1 MAASIAARSI
11 ASKTAASVTIAV
23 NLPESFWRSLRHL
36 NQYRLFL
43 AFSVTI
49 GAWAFPQY
57 APIDED
63 DLQLFLAS
71 GVLYGTVAILLAG
84 MERARQFDFD
94 RQLMVQVGVDIVA
107 ISWLMHLSGGILGG
121 LGLLLIVPVAASGM
135 LPAMRAVLVAASVA
149 TLLLLLEQ
157 LWRSL
162 GVGSVLGSFV
172 RTSLLSIGLFAVAV
186 FSHALAR
193 GARTAAELAGEKGRQ
208 VEHLARIN
216 ARVIQ
221 ELPFGVLVV
230 DSRGAVLLANSQAE
244 EQLRGNFHVDCTLGH
259 CSPYLAEL
267 WTSWR
272 REGKAQTYPFQVAQT
287 RLRARFI
294 ELEPERQAGAI
305 VVIEDVTE
313 LEAEAQR
320 MKLAALGRL
329 TANLAHEIRN
339 PLSAV
344 NHAAQLLKEG
354 QGPEVQGRL
363 CKIIED
369 NAQRL
374 SWLVDDVLSLNRRDR
389 LDQET
394 LNVAD
399 SLAAFVEEFQRNEQV
414 PDGAIRLEIEA
425 GTVVGFDRMHLQQIL
440 WNLCRNAWHY
450 CSKGPASIRIA
461 ARGAATKVDI
471 DIFNDGP
478 PVDAGL
484 REHLFEPFYTTNQ
497 QGSGLGLYISRE
509 LAEANR
515 ARLRYVEHPGG
526 ALFRL
531 SCQLSP
537 H

>member
-1 MAASIAARSI
+1 MAA
-11 ASKTAASVTIAV
+11 AV
-23 NLPESFWRSLRHL
+23 SLPESFWRSLRHL
-36 NQYRLFL
+36 NLYRLFL

-49 GAWAFPQY
+49 AAWAFPQY
-57 APIDED
+57 APIDEA

-71 GVLYGTVAILLAG
+71 GVLYGTAAILLAG
-84 MERARQFDFD
+84 MERARHFDFE
-94 RQLMVQVGVDIVA
+94 RQLVAQVGVDIVA

-135 LPAMRAVLVAASVA
+135 LPTMRSILLAASVA
-149 TLLLLLEQ
+149 TLLLLFEQ
-157 LWRSL
+157 VWRAL
-162 GVGSVLGSFV
+162 GAGSVLDGFV
-172 RTSLLSIGLFAVAV
+172 RTGLLSIALFAVAV
-186 FSHALAR
+186 FSHVLAR
-193 GARTAAELAGEKGRQ
+193 GARSEAELAGEKGRQ

-230 DSRGAVLLANSQAE
+230 DSDGRVLLANSRAE
-244 EQLRGNFHVDCTLGH
+244 EQLRGNFHMDCTLDR
-259 CSPYLAEL
+259 CSPHLADL
-267 WTSWR
+267 WSAWR
-272 REGKAQTYPFQVAQT
+272 HAGEVRAYPFQTAQA

-305 VVIEDVTE
+305 VLIEDVTE

-354 QGPEVQGRL
+354 QGPEVQARL

-389 LDQET
+389 LDREE
-394 LNVAD
+394 LD
-399 SLAAFVEEFQRNEQV
+399 LAEILVAFVGEFQRNEQV
-414 PDGAIRLEIEA
+414 PEGAILVEA
-425 GTVVGFDRMHLQQIL
+425 EPGVKVGFDRMHLQQIL

-450 CSKGPASIRIA
+450 CGKGPASIRIA
-461 ARGAATKVDI
+461 MRREDTRVDV

-478 PVDAGL
+478 PVDAEL
-484 REHLFEPFYTTNQ
+484 SEHLFEPFYTTNQ

-509 LAEANR
+509 LAEANG
-515 ARLRYVEHPGG
+515 ARLRYVEHPNG
-526 ALFRL
+526 AQFRL
-531 SCQLSP
+531 SCQLTP
-537 H
+537 R

>member
-1 MAASIAARSI
+1 MASAD
-11 ASKTAASVTIAV
+11 

-36 NQYRLFL
+36 SQYRLFL

-71 GVLYGTVAILLAG
+71 GVLYGTAAILLAG
-84 MERARQFDFD
+84 MQRLRQFEFE
-94 RQLMVQVGVDIVA
+94 RQLVAQVGVDIVA

-121 LGLLLIVPVAASGM
+121 LGLLLIVPVAATGM
-135 LPAMRAVLVAASVA
+135 LPTMRTVLLAASVA
-149 TLLLLLEQ
+149 TLLLLFEQ
-157 LWRSL
+157 LWRAL

-193 GARTAAELAGEKGRQ
+193 SARSSADLAGEKGRE
-208 VEHLARIN
+208 VERLARIN

-230 DSRGAVLLANSQAE
+230 DSQGCILLANSQAE
-244 EQLRGNFHVDCTLGH
+244 EQLRGNFHADCTLSQ
-259 CSPYLAEL
+259 CSPQLAMQ
-267 WTSWR
+267 WAAWS
-272 REGKAQTYPFQVAQT
+272 REGRARTCPFQIGQT

-294 ELEPERQAGAI
+294 ELEPEREAGAI

-354 QGPEVQGRL
+354 QGPEVQVRL

-394 LNVAD
+394 LPLAAVV
-399 SLAAFVEEFQRNEQV
+399 AAFVEEFQRNERVPEGTVQV
-414 PDGAIRLEIEA
+414 EIEL
-425 GTVVGFDRMHLQQIL
+425 GTEIGFDRMHLQQIL
-440 WNLCRNAWHY
+440 WNLCRNAWHF
-450 CSKGPASIRIA
+450 CSQGPASIRVS
-461 ARGAATKVDI
+461 ARREGAGVNV

-478 PVDAGL
+478 PVDAKL

-515 ARLRYVEHPGG
+515 AHLRYVEHPDG

-531 SCQLSP
+531 SCQMTAN
-537 H
+537 

>member
-1 MAASIAARSI
+1 MA
-11 ASKTAASVTIAV
+11 TAD
-23 NLPESFWRSLRHL
+23 NLPDSFWRSLRHL

-57 APIDED
+57 APIAEG
-63 DLQLFLAS
+63 DLQLFLTS
-71 GVLYGTVAILLAG
+71 GVLYGTAAILLAG
-84 MERARQFDFD
+84 MEQMRQYGFE
-94 RQLMVQVGVDIVA
+94 RQLVAQVGADIVA

-135 LPAMRAVLVAASVA
+135 LPTMRAVLLAASVA
-149 TLLLLLEQ
+149 TLLLLFEQ
-157 LWRSL
+157 LWRAL

-186 FSHALAR
+186 FSHVLAR
-193 GARTAAELAGEKGRQ
+193 GARAAEELAGEKGRQ
-208 VEHLARIN
+208 VEHLARMN

-221 ELPFGVLVV
+221 ELPVGVLAV
-230 DSRGAVLLANSQAE
+230 DSDGRVLLANSQAE
-244 EQLRGNFHVDCTLGH
+244 EQLRGNFHADCTLEH
-259 CSPYLAEL
+259 CSPGLAQL
-267 WTSWR
+267 WTAWCR
-272 REGKAQTYPFQVAQT
+272 DGQDRAYPFQVAQT

-294 ELEPERQAGAI
+294 ELEPEREAGAI
-305 VVIEDVTE
+305 VLIEDVTA

-354 QGPEVQGRL
+354 QGPEVQVRL

-394 LNVAD
+394 LPVAEVVT
-399 SLAAFVEEFQRNEQV
+399 AFVEEFQRNEQV
-414 PDGAIRLEIEA
+414 PEGTIQIEIEPGA
-425 GTVVGFDRMHLQQIL
+425 GIGFDRMHLQQIL

-450 CSKGPASIRIA
+450 CGKGPASIRIS
-461 ARGAATKVDI
+461 ARREGGGVDV

-478 PVDAGL
+478 PVDAEL

-515 ARLRYVEHPGG
+515 AHLRYVEHPGG
-526 ALFRL
+526 AQFRL
-531 SCQLSP
+531 SCQMTAN
-537 H
+537 

>member
-1 MAASIAARSI
+1 MVAI
-11 ASKTAASVTIAV
+11 TQ

-36 NQYRLFL
+36 IQYRLFL
-43 AFSVTI
+43 VFSATV
-49 GAWAFPQY
+49 GVWAFPQFSPV
-57 APIDED
+57 AES
-63 DLQLFLAS
+63 DLETFLAS
-71 GVLYGTVAILLAG
+71 GMFYGMAAIVLAG
-84 MERARQFDFD
+84 MERIKRIDFDF
-94 RQLMVQVGVDIVA
+94 QLIAQVGVDIVA
-107 ISWLMHLSGGILGG
+107 IIWLMHLSGGILGG

-135 LPAMRAVLVAASVA
+135 LPTMRDMLFAVGAA
-149 TLLLLLEQ
+149 TLLLFLEHA
-157 LWRSL
+157 WRAF
-162 GVGSVLGSFV
+162 GADVEPGGFV
-172 RTSLLSIGLFAVAV
+172 RVGLLSIGLFAVAV
-186 FSHALAR
+186 YSHVLAR
-193 GARTAAELAGEKGRQ
+193 GARSAADLAGEKGRQ

-230 DSRGAVLLANSQAE
+230 DGMGRVLLANSQAE
-244 EQLRGNFHVDCTLGH
+244 GQLRGNFHRECTLDI
-259 CSPYLAEL
+259 CSPHLAEI
-267 WTSWR
+267 WSAWH
-272 REGKAQTYPFQVAQT
+272 REGTVRAYPFQVGQT

-294 ELEPERQAGAI
+294 ELEPEREAGAI

-354 QGPEVQGRL
+354 QGAEVQVRL

-394 LNVAD
+394 LRVAD
-399 SLAAFVEEFQRNEQV
+399 VVPAFVEEFQRNEQV
-414 PDGAIRLEIEA
+414 PEGSIQVEIEPGA
-425 GTVVGFDRMHLQQIL
+425 EIGFDRMHLQQIL

-450 CSKGPASIRIA
+450 CGKGPASIQIS
-461 ARGAATKVDI
+461 ARREGHGVDV

-478 PVDAGL
+478 PVDAAL

-509 LAEANR
+509 LAESNR
-515 ARLRYVEHPGG
+515 AHLRYVDHPTG

-531 SCQLSP
+531 SCQP
-537 H
+537 TPR

>member
-1 MAASIAARSI
+1 MAVAEA
-11 ASKTAASVTIAV
+11 
-23 NLPESFWRSLRHL
+23 LPESFWRSLRHL

-49 GAWAFPQY
+49 GVWTFPEY
-57 APIDED
+57 TPISQD

-71 GVLYGTVAILLAG
+71 GVLYGTAAILLAG
-84 MERARQFDFD
+84 MEHARRFDFEN
-94 RQLMVQVGVDIVA
+94 QLVAQIGTDIAA

-135 LPAMRAVLVAASVA
+135 LPTLRAVLLVASVA

-157 LWRSL
+157 TWRAL
-162 GVGSVLGSFV
+162 GAVSVLGSFV
-172 RTSLLSIGLFAVAV
+172 RSGLLSLGLFAVAL
-186 FSHALAR
+186 FSHVLAR
-193 GARTAAELAGEKGRQ
+193 GARSAAELAGEKGRLA
-208 VEHLARIN
+208 EHLARIN

-230 DSRGAVLLANSQAE
+230 DSAGNILLANSQAE
-244 EQLRGNFHVDCTLGH
+244 EQLRGRFRPDCTLDR
-259 CSPYLAEL
+259 CSPHLAAL
-267 WTSWR
+267 WAAWR
-272 REGKAQTYPFQVAQT
+272 DEGKTRALPFQIAQEDA
-287 RLRARFI
+287 RLRARFV
-294 ELEPERQAGAI
+294 ELEPEREAGAI

-354 QGPEVQGRL
+354 QQPEVQVRL

-389 LDQET
+389 IDQEA
-394 LNVAD
+394 LSVAEIIG
-399 SLAAFVEEFQRNEQV
+399 AFVEEFQRNEQI
-414 PDGAIRLEIEA
+414 PDGTIQLQLEAE
-425 GTVVGFDRMHLQQIL
+425 VRVGFDRLHLQQIL

-450 CSKGPASIRIA
+450 CQKGPASIQIS
-461 ARGAATKVDI
+461 ARREGVGVDI

-478 PVDAGL
+478 PVDAAL

-515 ARLRYVEHPGG
+515 AQLRYVEHAAG

-531 SCQLSP
+531 SCQVTP
-537 H
+537 N